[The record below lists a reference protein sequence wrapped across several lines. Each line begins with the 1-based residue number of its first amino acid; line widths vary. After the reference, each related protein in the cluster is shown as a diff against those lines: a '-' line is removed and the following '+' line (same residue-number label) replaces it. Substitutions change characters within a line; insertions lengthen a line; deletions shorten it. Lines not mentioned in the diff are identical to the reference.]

1 MMNIESNK
9 GDIFITMDGETTLFA
24 SGIPFTEE
32 AEISALENPTHL
44 YRFNDTPR
52 VSLEV
57 SGMNLALLDDYCNT
71 TMPNGKFTIEADIN
85 IMIQTRWHKKKR
97 INKKWLKR
105 FGMRQDTVKM
115 IANATA
121 GEYHT
126 TDGSFDFE
134 IDTMEYSWRSDQK
147 RKNLKIEM

>member
-1 MMNIESNK
+1 MSIESNK
-9 GDIFITMDGETTLFA
+9 GDIFITMDGETILFA

-32 AEISALENPTHL
+32 AKMSTLENPTHL
-44 YRFNDTPR
+44 YHFNDTPR

-57 SGMNLALLDDYCNT
+57 SSTNLALLDDYCNT

-85 IMIQTRWHKKKR
+85 IMIQARWHKKKR

-134 IDTMEYSWRSDQK
+134 IDAMEYSWRPDQK

>member
-32 AEISALENPTHL
+32 AETSASENPTHL
-44 YRFNDTPR
+44 YHFNDIPR

-57 SGMNLALLDDYCNT
+57 SGMNLALLNDYCNT
-71 TMPNGKFTIEADIN
+71 TIPNGKLTIEADIN
-85 IMIQTRWHKKKR
+85 IMIQARWHKKKR

-105 FGMRQDTVKM
+105 FGMRQDTVK
-115 IANATA
+115 IKANAIA

-126 TDGSFDFE
+126 DDGSFDFE
-134 IDTMEYSWRSDQK
+134 IDTTEYLWRPDQK

>member
-1 MMNIESNK
+1 MSIELNK

-32 AEISALENPTHL
+32 IEISASENPTHL

-57 SGMNLALLDDYCNT
+57 SGMSLALLDDYCNT

-85 IMIQTRWHKKKR
+85 IMIQARWHQKKR

-105 FGMRQDTVKM
+105 FGMKQDTVRMK
-115 IANATA
+115 ANATA

-126 TDGSFDFE
+126 DDGSFDFE
-134 IDTMEYSWRSDQK
+134 IDAMEYLWRPDQK